1 MKKNFE
7 EPKIEII
14 EIVDII
20 VTSPE
25 DTQHGAGANDPS
37 GYADPGHGW

>member
-7 EPKIEII
+7 EPKIELI

-25 DTQHGAGANDPS
+25 QGGVGNETGGII
-37 GYADPGHGW
+37 DPGHGW

>member
-7 EPKIEII
+7 EPKIELI

-25 DTQHGAGANDPS
+25 QGGGANETS
-37 GYADPGHGW
+37 GWAGPTHGW